1 MSFGYIEKSKKGL
14 PRFENQRNPYSSR
27 DRQKWDG
34 RRVQKLVVMRI
45 EENEIL
51 EEEILEEYTSGIS

>member
-34 RRVQKLVVMRI
+34 RRVQKLRI
-45 EENEIL
+45 EKNEIL